1 MIATNKLPKCTVVNK
16 NSNLLQKE
24 MVNLVLLL
32 VDLIVF
38 RSLNLDAI
46 FLRLQLID
54 EKWTV
59 RKWKAINRKGV
70 YLISSQRPIQRL
82 INRVLLHMNL
92 KYFAIAVRAI
102 VPFTFVFLAFLFYG

>member
-1 MIATNKLPKCTVVNK
+1 MIATNKLPKSMVVNK
-16 NSNLLQKE
+16 NSNLLQEE

-59 RKWKAINRKGV
+59 KNEKQLTEKVCI
-70 YLISSQRPIQRL
+70 
-82 INRVLLHMNL
+82 
-92 KYFAIAVRAI
+92 
-102 VPFTFVFLAFLFYG
+102 